1 MRKSDSRWSQTK
13 VHLEYMTESCGL
25 EPQSD
30 GWPQG
35 LCRFWGIHM
44 QSLLLRS
51 ALSTRRVYPSLCS
64 LRRLALLLLFVMARL
79 AMAQSGA
86 GSIEGTVTDS
96 SGAIIPG
103 ATIHVLNTATG
114 VASDT
119 TANKD
124 GFYQVPGLFA
134 GSYTVSAAS
143 GSLKFESTLTLLAE
157 QDATV
162 NAVLAPSAVTQ
173 QVTVTGNDVQLV
185 DTTSGTLTA
194 TMENQQI
201 NQLPMNGRSF
211 ITLTQIT
218 TPGLE
223 DGGQRVFG
231 LNPETLEYVVDGIT
245 TTQVLNGGEHNGFTQ
260 LVDPD
265 SVQEIRM
272 VLNNGGA
279 KYATPAT
286 GVVTIKSGTNYL
298 HGTMFETA
306 RNNAIGIAKSRQDP
320 ADFVAPEYIRNEFGA
335 SAGGPVIIPHLY
347 DGRNKTFW
355 FFAYERYSLA
365 QQAAGE
371 FSVPTQAMRNG
382 DFSNAVNSQG
392 LLQTIYDP
400 STTYSTSKCEA
411 TGGKNPYCRL
421 PFPNNTIPASEES
434 PLAKVI
440 YQLTPLPNSSAN
452 PLVAK
457 NLNVTDPQY
466 QATPQ
471 FTVRLDQT
479 FNESNRMFV
488 TYNQVTNATNYSSR
502 LLNLAADGFVP
513 GETGNYFSG
522 PSWSH
527 LGTIGYTHIFSPSF
541 FSETVVGQ
549 QWFNTAFYTGVNSQ
563 TNFESL
569 LNLPNN
575 FGEGGF
581 PSITGLVFS
590 EAGSQIHDESD
601 QIISNLD
608 ENLTKTLGKHQ
619 IQFGGR
625 FRHVRESD
633 TPQGFKDNDGFGV
646 DPTAI
651 YNPKSGQKYAQLPQT
666 GFGDAG
672 LFLGS
677 AVNYSVNLSP
687 SDNHYHTNEFD
698 LYAQD
703 NFFVTRNLTLNYGL
717 RYEAHPALWL
727 KYGLANVFDLNHDA
741 VVLSGSQSQLIAEG
755 FTTQP
760 ILTNDQL
767 IGVKFETPAQAG
779 LSSSLLS
786 NSYLNF
792 LPRVG
797 FSWQPFDHHSVVVR
811 GGYGKFA
818 YPTPFADYINQSMKN
833 NPFVATYSQSYT
845 AANQAIDGLPHELLR
860 YDGPVKFG
868 VAGRNTA
875 GVVNSTTTTA
885 ILPGLTNDS
894 VTPSWQPTFAQ
905 EANLTVEQP
914 FKDDSVL
921 RVSYIFTY
929 GSNLDVIDHYN
940 NHPSSFQWEMGT
952 GTIPPTGGASVIG
965 TPLQNTYAATAL
977 GPYDQTTW
985 GSGNVIRNQSGWSVY
1000 NALELGYQRIYHH
1013 GFGYQIS
1020 YVYAKPMRA
1029 GGDQSASVYP
1039 YENYPGVIG
1048 SKGILS
1054 SPYGTIGYTPVA
1066 PPSLPSNQPDWKDY
1080 HAMDRYQ
1087 VYQLDNTSPVQHVKA
1102 NWVADIP
1109 IGRHELLF
1117 SNMNRYLNAVL
1128 GGFQIAGDFQMISQI
1143 FHAPTGS
1150 WGTTNPLHVY
1160 KHKYPIQD
1168 CRSGVCYNGY
1178 LWFNGFIPASQGTN
1192 CTSNCVNGLP
1202 GNYAPVQQPIDV
1214 DPTSPYYLTD
1224 TVNVKLSD
1232 GTSVV
1237 STYDGGPQGA
1247 SYLAKKWLNGPNN
1260 WNADLSIFKV
1270 VPIKGTMSLR
1280 FNVDAFNVFNV
1291 QGYNNPGGDGVE
1303 LVQAGVGQASSYW
1316 TPRQIQ
1322 LTARFTF

>member
-1 MRKSDSRWSQTK
+1 
-13 VHLEYMTESCGL
+13 
-25 EPQSD
+25 
-30 GWPQG
+30 
-35 LCRFWGIHM
+35 M
-44 QSLLLRS
+44 QSFSLRS
-51 ALSTRRVYPSLCS
+51 LRSKKVFYPDMILHGYVRYAL
-64 LRRLALLLLFVMARL
+64 LALTLLIL
-79 AMAQSGA
+79 APLSIAQSGA
-86 GSIEGTVTDS
+86 GSIEGTVADS
-96 SGAIIPG
+96 SGAIVPG
-103 ATIHVLNTATG
+103 AKVHVVNTATG

-119 TANKD
+119 TANQD

-134 GSYTVSAAS
+134 GSYQVSISSAD
-143 GSLKFESTLTLLAE
+143 LKYQTSVTLLAE

-162 NAVLAPSAVTQ
+162 NAVLNPGSVTQ
-173 QVTVTGNDVQLV
+173 QVTVSGNDVQLV
-185 DTTSGTLTA
+185 DTTSGTLTS
-194 TMENQQI
+194 TMENAQI

-272 VLNNGGA
+272 VLNNGTA

-286 GVVTIKSGTNYL
+286 GVVTIKSGTNML

-320 ADFVAPEYIRNEFGA
+320 SDFAAPEYIRNEFGA
-335 SAGGPVIIPHLY
+335 SAGGPFIIPHVY

-365 QQAAGE
+365 QQSAGE
-371 FSVPTQAMRNG
+371 FSVPTQAMRGG
-382 DFSNAVNSQG
+382 DFSGAINSKG

-400 STTYSTSKCEA
+400 ATTYNTSKCAA

-421 PFPNNTIPASEES
+421 PFANNTIPVSEES
-434 PLAKVI
+434 PLAKVV
-440 YQLTPLPNSSAN
+440 YQLIPLPNSGAN

-457 NLNVTDPQY
+457 NLNITEPQY

-471 FTVRLDQT
+471 ITIRLDQT
-479 FNESNRMFV
+479 FNESNRMFL
-488 TYNQVTNATNYSSR
+488 TYNQVTNGTSYSTG
-502 LLNLAADGFVP
+502 LLNLAAAGFTP
-513 GETGNYFSG
+513 GETGSYFSG
-522 PSWSH
+522 PTFSH

-541 FSETVVGQ
+541 FSETVLGQ
-549 QWFNTAFYTGVNSQ
+549 QWFNTQFQTGQNYQ

-581 PSITGLVFS
+581 PSITGLIQS
-590 EAGSQIHDESD
+590 LNGSQIHDESD
-601 QIISNLD
+601 QLISNLD
-608 ENLTKTLGKHQ
+608 ENLSKTLGKHQ

-625 FRHVRESD
+625 IRHLRESD
-633 TPQGFKDNDGFGV
+633 TPQGFKDNAGFGPV
-646 DPTAI
+646 PTAI
-651 YNPKSGQKYAQLPQT
+651 YNPKSGQTYKQLPNT

-677 AVNYSVNLSP
+677 AVNYTVNLSP

-703 NFFVTRNLTLNYGL
+703 NFFLSRNFTLNYGL

-727 KYGLANVFDLNHDA
+727 KYGLANVFDINHDA
-741 VVLSGSQSQLIAEG
+741 QVLSGSQSELIARG
-755 FTTQP
+755 FTTQA
-760 ILTNDQL
+760 ILTNDQN
-767 IGVKFETPAQAG
+767 IGVKFETPTEAG

-797 FSWQPFDHHSVVVR
+797 FSWQPFEHRGTVVR
-811 GGYGKFA
+811 GGYGKYA

-833 NPFVATYSQSYT
+833 NPFVATYSQNYGEAS
-845 AANQAIDGLPHELLR
+845 QAVDGLPNETLR
-860 YDGPVKFG
+860 YNDPVKFG
-868 VAGRNTA
+868 VAGANTA
-875 GVVNSTTTTA
+875 GVVNSTSTNA
-885 ILPGLTNDS
+885 ILPGLNNDS
-894 VTPSWQPTFAQ
+894 VTPNWQPTFAQ
-905 EANLTVEQP
+905 EANLTIEQP

-921 RVSYIFTY
+921 RLSYIFTH
-929 GSNLDVIDHYN
+929 GSNLDVADDYN
-940 NHPSSFQWEMGT
+940 NHYSSFQWEMGT

-965 TPLQNTYAATAL
+965 TPLQNTYSTTAL

-985 GSGNVIRNQSGWSVY
+985 GGGNVLRTQSGWSNY
-1000 NALELGYQRIYHH
+1000 NALELDYQRIYHH
-1013 GFGYQIS
+1013 GAGYRIS
-1020 YVYAKPMRA
+1020 YVFAKPMRM
-1029 GGDQSASVYP
+1029 GGDQSATVYP
-1039 YENYPGVIG
+1039 YADYPGVLG
-1048 SKGILS
+1048 SKGTLS

-1066 PPSLPSNQPDWKDY
+1066 PPSLPANQPNWKDY

-1087 VYQLDNTSPVQHVKA
+1087 AYQLDNTSPIQHLKA
-1102 NWVADIP
+1102 NWVVDVP
-1109 IGRHELLF
+1109 IGRNEWLF

-1128 GGFQIAGDFQMISQI
+1128 GGFQIAGDFQIISQI
-1143 FHAPTGS
+1143 FHAPSGS
-1150 WGTTNPLHVY
+1150 WGTINPLHVY

-1168 CRSGVCYNGY
+1168 CRSGVCYKGY
-1178 LWFNGFIPASQGTN
+1178 LWFNGFIPSTQSTN
-1192 CTSNCVNGLP
+1192 CTSGNCVTGLP

-1214 DPTSPYYLTD
+1214 DPTSPYYLSD
-1224 TVNVKLSD
+1224 TVAVTLSD
-1232 GTSVV
+1232 GSSVIDG
-1237 STYDGGPQGA
+1237 YDGGPQGA
-1247 SYLAKKWLNGPNN
+1247 AYLSKKWLNGPNN
-1260 WNADLSIFKV
+1260 WNADLSLFKV
-1270 VPIKGTMSLR
+1270 IPIRGTMSFR

-1291 QGYNNPGGDGVE
+1291 QGYNNPGSDGVE
-1303 LVQAGVGQASSYW
+1303 IVEAGVGQASSYW
-1316 TPRQIQ
+1316 APRQIQ